1 MNVPKVI
8 KSQAICKG
16 RYIRTFDNGDIDIV
30 DGKQKV
36 VIPPLYSDIKSIS
49 GHFIVSRKGVKG
61 ICSISGE
68 QILSCAYEDIYVFDW
83 NNVGRYFTVK
93 KSGKYGLFDAKSR
106 NLILECIAEKSDPIL
121 LNIKGNM
128 KLLQLSQERYWVS
141 YLGFQSII

>member
-30 DGKQKV
+30 DEKQKV
-36 VIPPLYSDIKSIS
+36 VIPPLYSDIKPIS

-61 ICSISGE
+61 ICSINGE

-93 KSGKYGLFDAKSR
+93 KVANTACLMQR
-106 NLILECIAEKSDPIL
+106 AET
-121 LNIKGNM
+121 
-128 KLLQLSQERYWVS
+128 
-141 YLGFQSII
+141 